1 MIGLHRRTRAVTIL
15 LSVAL
20 AALPGAA
27 SAQQKYPSKP
37 IRFVV
42 PFSPGGGT
50 DTLAR
55 LIAQKMS
62 ESWGQAVVMENRTGA
77 GGTIGTAIVA
87 KATADGHTILVS
99 SSAFAISAA
108 LHPNLPYDPL
118 KDFAGVTRIGF
129 SKTMLVVT
137 PSLGVKS
144 AKEFIDLARSRPGKI
159 FFSSAGAGSS
169 THLNGERFKHAA
181 GIKAVHVAF
190 KGSSDAMLEVVAGRV
205 HFVMSGLITTLP
217 HIKDG
222 KLVALAVLTPVRS
235 ELFPDVPTMAEV
247 LPGYKRDGSHVMLA
261 PAGTPRPVLAQISS
275 EVRRIF
281 DLPDVRERVKNF
293 DYLLMPS
300 TPEEMDRILRSDIE
314 TFSEVIRI
322 AGLRSK

>member
-1 MIGLHRRTRAVTIL
+1 MIRLHRLQRAFTIL
-15 LSVAL
+15 LS
-20 AALPGAA
+20 AAFAAMAGPA
-27 SAQQKYPSKP
+27 SAQQKFPSKP

-62 ESWGQAVVMENRTGA
+62 ESWGQAVVLENRTGA

-87 KATADGHTILVS
+87 KASADGHTVLVS

-108 LHPNLPYDPL
+108 LHPQLPYDPL
-118 KDFAGVTRIGF
+118 KDFAGVTRIGY
-129 SKTMLVVT
+129 SKTMLAVT

-144 AKEFIDLARSRPGKI
+144 AKEFIELARARPGKI

-169 THLNGERFKHAA
+169 THLNAERFKHAA

-190 KGSSDAMLEVVAGRV
+190 KGSADAMLEVVAGRV
-205 HFVMSGLITTLP
+205 HFVMSGLLTTMP

-222 KLVALAVLTPVRS
+222 RLVALAVLTPVRS
-235 ELFPDVPTMAEV
+235 ELFPDVPTMAEI

-261 PAGTPRPVLAQISS
+261 PAGTPRPILTQISN

-281 DLPDVRERVKNF
+281 DLPDVKERVKNF

-300 TPEEMDRILRSDIE
+300 TPEELDKIVRSDIE
-314 TFSEVIRI
+314 TFSEVVKI
-322 AGLRSK
+322 AGLRTK